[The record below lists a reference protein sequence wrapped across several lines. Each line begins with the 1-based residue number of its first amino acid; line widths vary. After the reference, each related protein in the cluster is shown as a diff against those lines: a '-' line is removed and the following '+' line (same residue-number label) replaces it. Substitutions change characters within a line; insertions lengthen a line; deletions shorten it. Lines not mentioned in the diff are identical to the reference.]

1 MKLLLILQKITKVS
15 KLSGYLDGIT
25 GACREEDVIGIAVNS
40 VTSRDVVGN
49 VLSDDLHAYTVAIRT
64 CHNEL
69 QLYTPVTHLTMH
81 KTLIS

>member
-1 MKLLLILQKITKVS
+1 MKLLPILQKIIYVS
-15 KLSGYLDGIT
+15 ELSGYLDGIT
-25 GACREEDVIGIAVNS
+25 GASREEDVIGIAVNS

-49 VLSDDLHAYTVAIRT
+49 VLSDDLHAHTVAICT

-69 QLYTPVTHLTMH
+69 YLYTPVTHLTVH